1 MVPRVVIVTGASQGI
16 GRAAALAF
24 AGEGAAVAV
33 VDLDAERGQSVVT
46 EAAAAGGEAML
57 VATDISDEQQVRALI
72 EQVTER
78 WGRLDVLV
86 NNAGVYAQADAVATS
101 LETWQRILATNLT
114 GAFLCTK
121 YAAPAMADGG
131 VIVNVSS
138 EAGLVG
144 IGGQVAYNVSKGGL
158 ISLTQSCA
166 VDFADRGIR
175 VNAVCPGTTET
186 PLVEKALRESADAA
200 ATRRELEEVRPLNR
214 LGQPEEIASAIVF
227 AASPDAGYMTG
238 AVISIDGGYTAR

>member
-24 AGEGAAVAV
+24 ADEGAAVAV

-121 YAAPAMADGG
+121 HAAPAMADGG

-175 VNAVCPGTTET
+175 VNTVCPGTTET

-227 AASPDAGYMTG
+227 AASPDVGYRTG